1 MTPVYPVILAVMLA
15 ALPGAA
21 AAAMSGGPFTVPVM
35 SSLSGGGAVS
45 GGAFSVSAMNLGGP
59 SFSSSAP
66 GGGSFSLASG
76 AAPAVVI
83 IVTARSGLGSAHC
96 YPVPFRPALGHTRI
110 TFTALTRAA
119 SVRIYTISGE
129 LVRTLEKN
137 DSGETLDWDAK
148 NSRGERLASGVY
160 IFTVKSGGQTAD
172 GKLMI
177 IW

>member
-1 MTPVYPVILAVMLA
+1 MNYGYPFIAAALLAV
-15 ALPGAA
+15 LPGGAYA
-21 AAAMSGGPFTVPVM
+21 IMSGGSFSVPVI

-45 GGAFSVSAMNLGGP
+45 GGAFSVSAMSLGGP
-59 SFSSSAP
+59 SFSSSP
-66 GGGSFSLASG
+66 PSGGSFSLASG

-83 IVTARSGLGSAHC
+83 IETARSGLGAAHC

-119 SVRIYTISGE
+119 LVRIYTISGE

-137 DSGETLDWDAK
+137 DSGETLDWDAR

-160 IFTVKSGGQTAD
+160 IFTVKSGGQSAD